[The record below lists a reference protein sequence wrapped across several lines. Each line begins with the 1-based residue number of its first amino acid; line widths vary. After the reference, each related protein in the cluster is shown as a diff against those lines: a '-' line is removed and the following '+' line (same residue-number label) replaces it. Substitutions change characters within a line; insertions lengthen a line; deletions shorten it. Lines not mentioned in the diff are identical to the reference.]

1 MAFGRQV
8 GLLLWKNFV
17 LQKRKICVS
26 VFEVA
31 LPVFF
36 AVVML
41 LIRFLVKKEEFTQP
55 TLYPSIDVTDKH
67 YNEFEDNTGRSI
79 LFSPN
84 NTLVTGIMNDVTNLA
99 LSKGVNVTSQGFGNS
114 NELEKYYQSLSK
126 TSSVAIGVQFDNV
139 DFGDSVLPLHVDI
152 SFRPRIISETDSWET
167 KRTFQFFQQGRPRDT
182 SSPKY
187 LQSGFLFIQYMVN
200 EAVIRQWNSSA
211 GVYFDNL
218 MVFLQRIPYSPYV
231 RDPILTV
238 TQNWFSLFIMLSF
251 ILSAIQ
257 TTKGLVYE
265 KERKLKE
272 SMKLMGLSSTAH
284 WTSWLITSFILLVII
299 ITVYVILCC
308 APIAKNGPVLTNT
321 DPSVFFVF
329 LLCYGI
335 SVIAF
340 CFMISVFI
348 QRANVAAAVS
358 GIFFFLAYLPWF
370 FLKAQY
376 EDMTQTAK
384 LGTSVVF
391 NMAMTFGLVSI
402 GLYEG
407 TGAGAQ
413 WSNIAEPAS
422 VDDNYSLLDSMLM
435 LLGDSA
441 IYFLIT
447 WYVDNVKPGEFGVPR
462 PWYFPFTSSYWC
474 STQVTKSHHDAKNTN
489 DPKHFETEPTGLTA
503 GISIKNLT
511 KEFKMGPRK
520 IKAVNNLNVNFFR
533 DQISVLLGHN
543 GAGKTTTMSMLTGFI
558 PPSCGTAV
566 VNDYDINTD
575 INHVRRS
582 LGLCPQHNILFD
594 TMTVLEHLEFFASLK
609 NVPRRKVREEAII
622 MAREVGLEHK
632 ADTLSMHLSGGQK
645 RKLSVGIALI
655 GGSEIVI
662 LDEPT
667 SGMDPAARRQ
677 TWDILQRNKHGRTLV
692 LTTHFMDEADLLGDR
707 ISIMAEGVVKCCGSS
722 MFLKKLYGTGYHLV
736 IVKGSACVVSQV
748 TAVIQDIV
756 PSAELESEINSE
768 LSYLLPDDQSH
779 LFPNLFDQIDANK
792 DSLGII
798 SFGTTATTM
807 EEVFLKV
814 GENAEHTDKEDEPNR
829 PRPGSSK
836 MGFVN
841 PAWESDEVT
850 INKTSNGTANGNDSF
865 LAFNTFHRLRGVSVQ
880 LQRFKALFIKKALH
894 TRRNLIIG
902 LVQVLLPVIATIFAL
917 VVDKIAPTDF
927 SEVSLKLDLEPFEST
942 IVPYTDGLSPSA
954 TTTSLAQHYSGL
966 FSNNNVPD
974 KIDRA
979 KYPNMTKYFMDKV
992 AAMGIATFNKHVVI
1006 GGEFEPVNTSTT
1018 SGTALFNGQ
1027 PFHGQ
1032 PIALSYLMNSIASL
1046 LTSGVDHSITAYN
1059 NPLPKNL
1066 TDFAAVSNQNAI
1078 TFGFT
1083 ISFNIMFG
1091 MAFLTASFVFFLIK
1105 ERLIGSKHLQF
1116 VSGVGPLVFWMSNL
1130 AWDFINYVIPCFI
1143 LLPVF
1148 AAFQTDAYVL
1158 DGRLGLVF
1166 LSLVLYGWAVLPFMY
1181 LLQYLFKS
1189 PATGMVVAII
1199 FNILTGLTT
1208 LLVVMILQI
1217 PSLGAVDVSDALD
1230 WVFLVIFPHY
1240 CLGKSFMDIYTNY
1253 VNTKTCNKLDYKVVC
1268 QRVAMPCCKGNCGS
1282 DFCILFSENYF
1293 DWEAP
1298 GVGRELVFMIL
1309 QGFLYLG
1316 LVLLIEYHVPQ
1327 RVWYAIR
1334 SNHDDIICPPNAVYN
1349 VSGQNENCAIWNRG
1363 SPVQEEDGDVLEENN
1378 RINNTSLDKLS
1389 ETDSLIL
1396 TRLYKR
1402 FGSLVAVNHIS
1413 VGIPQKECFGLLGQ
1427 NGAGKTTTFKML
1439 TGEMMVT
1446 GGNAYLK
1453 QYDIKNTLDKVHE
1466 NMGYCPQFDAL
1477 IDQMTGR
1484 ETLYMYSRLKGVP
1497 ENQVADTV
1505 NALID
1510 MMLLVPHADKQTSQY
1525 SGGNKRKLSTAISL
1539 VGDPSFILLDE
1550 PSTGMDPKARRQLW
1564 NVLSR
1569 VRAFGKTLILT
1580 SHSMEECE
1588 ALCTRVAIM
1597 VNGRFRCLG
1606 SPQHLK
1612 SKFGEG
1618 YTLIARMTTLPD
1630 GTIAPTE
1637 PLVAFIRSQFPS
1649 AIVFDDHQGYVH
1661 FQVPDAD
1668 VRIAHVFTVMERSKT
1683 EFSVEDYSVHQTTLE
1698 QVFLTFTREQ
1708 TVSTHDNTSLR
1719 KRLCCC

>member
-8 GLLLWKNFV
+8 RLLLWKNFV

-41 LIRFLVKKEEFTQP
+41 LIRMVAKKEEFTQP
-55 TLYPSIDVTDKH
+55 TLYPSIDVTDKT
-67 YNEFEDNTGRSI
+67 NTTLNYYRLNI

-84 NTLVTGIMNDVTNLA
+84 NTLVTGIMNDVTNLSLA
-99 LSKGVNVTSQGFGNS
+99 KGAYVNFQGFVNS
-114 NELEKYYQSLSK
+114 NELEKYYQSLAE
-126 TSSVAIGVQFDNV
+126 TYSVDIGVQFDNV
-139 DFGDSVLPLHVDI
+139 DFGDSVLPPHVDI
-152 SFRPRIISETDSWET
+152 SFRPRIISEDIPWET
-167 KRTFQFFQQGRPRDT
+167 KRTYPFFQQGGPRDT
-182 SSPKY
+182 SIPQY

-211 GVYFDNL
+211 GVFLDNL
-218 MVFLQRIPYSPYV
+218 MVFLQRIPYPPYV

-272 SMKLMGLSSTAH
+272 SMKMMGLSSAAH

-308 APIAKNGPVLTNT
+308 APIAKTGPVLTNT

-329 LLCYGI
+329 LLCYGV

-358 GIFFFLAYLPWF
+358 GIMFFLAFLPWF
-370 FLKAQY
+370 LLQSHY
-376 EDMTQTAK
+376 QDMTRTEK
-384 LGTSVVF
+384 LGTSLVF
-391 NMAMTFGLVSI
+391 NTGMAFGVATIS
-402 GLYEG
+402 LYEG
-407 TGAGAQ
+407 IGAGAQ

-422 VDDNYSLLDSMLM
+422 VDDNYSLLNAMLM

-462 PWYFPFTSSYWC
+462 PWYFPFTVRVENSIYLIYL
-474 STQVTKSHHDAKNTN
+474 K
-489 DPKHFETEPTGLTA
+489 ETITLK
-503 GISIKNLT
+503 IVSQ
-511 KEFKMGPRK
+511 KE
-520 IKAVNNLNVNFFR
+520 LQFR
-533 DQISVLLGHN
+533 EQ
-543 GAGKTTTMSMLTGFI
+543 
-558 PPSCGTAV
+558 
-566 VNDYDINTD
+566 
-575 INHVRRS
+575 
-582 LGLCPQHNILFD
+582 
-594 TMTVLEHLEFFASLK
+594 LK

-655 GGSEIVI
+655 GGSEIII

-748 TAVIQDIV
+748 TAMIQDIV

-768 LSYLLPDDQSH
+768 LSYLLPEDQSH
-779 LFPNLFDQIDANK
+779 LFPNLFDQIDANR

-814 GENAEHTDKEDEPNR
+814 GENAEHTDKEEEPNR
-829 PRPGSSK
+829 PAPSSSQ
-836 MGFVN
+836 MSFEN
-841 PAWESDEVT
+841 PAWESDDVT
-850 INKTSNGTANGNDSF
+850 INKTSNDTVNGNVSVSVNNDSF
-865 LAFNTFHRLRGVSVQ
+865 LAFNTFHRLHGVSVQ

-902 LVQVLLPVIATIFAL
+902 LVQILLPVIATILAL
-917 VVDKIAPTDF
+917 MVDRMAPTDF
-927 SEVSLKLDLEPFEST
+927 SEISLKLDLEPFEST
-942 IVPYTDGLSPSA
+942 IVPYTDSLSPSA
-954 TTTSLAQHYSGL
+954 TTVLLAQHYSGL

-979 KYPNMTKYFMDKV
+979 KYPNMIKYFMDKV
-992 AAMGIATFNKHVVI
+992 GANKHIVI
-1006 GGEFEPVNTSTT
+1006 AGKFEPVNASATSC
-1018 SGTALFNGQ
+1018 TALFNGQ
-1027 PFHGQ
+1027 PFHSQ
-1032 PIALSYLMNSIASL
+1032 SIALSYLMNSIASL

-1059 NPLPKNL
+1059 NPLPKDL
-1066 TDFAAVSNQNAI
+1066 ALKHPVDVAADSNRNALK
-1078 TFGFT
+1078 FGFI

-1116 VSGVGPLVFWMSNL
+1116 LSGVGPLMFWMSNL
-1130 AWDFINYVIPCFI
+1130 AWDFINYVIPCLI

-1148 AAFQTDAYVL
+1148 AAFQTDAYL
-1158 DGRLGLVF
+1158 DERLGLVF
-1166 LSLVLYGWAVLPFMY
+1166 LSLLLYGWAVLPFMY
-1181 LLQYLFKS
+1181 LLQYLFKT
-1189 PATGMVVAII
+1189 PATGMVVVII
-1199 FNILTGLTT
+1199 LNILSGCTT
-1208 LLVVMILQI
+1208 LLLVVILLL
-1217 PSLGAVDVSDALD
+1217 PSMAADDISNALD
-1230 WVFLVIFPHY
+1230 WVFIVIFPHY

-1253 VNTKTCNKLDYKVVC
+1253 FNEKTCNKLDYKVKC
-1268 QRVAMPCCKGNCGS
+1268 QSTGMPCCKGNCGPY
-1282 DFCILFSENYF
+1282 FCILFSENYF
-1293 DWEAP
+1293 DWETP

-1309 QGFLYLG
+1309 QGLLYLG
-1316 LVLLIEYHVPQ
+1316 LVLLIEYRVPK

-1334 SNHDDIICPPNAVYN
+1334 SNQYNVICPPDAVFN
-1349 VSGQNENCAIWNRG
+1349 VRGNTSGQNQYCQILNPDR
-1363 SPVQEEDGDVLEENN
+1363 PVEEEDGDVLEENN

-1402 FGSLVAVNHIS
+1402 FGSFVAVNNIS

-1439 TGEMMVT
+1439 TGEIMVT

-1453 QYDIKNTLDKVHE
+1453 KYDIKNTLHKVHE
-1466 NMGYCPQFDAL
+1466 HMGYCPQFDAL

-1484 ETLYMYSRLKGVP
+1484 ETLYMYSRLKGVS
-1497 ENQVADTV
+1497 ESQIADTV

-1510 MMLLVPHADKQTSQY
+1510 MMLLVSHADKQTSQY

-1630 GTIAPTE
+1630 GKIAPTE
-1637 PLVAFIRSQFPS
+1637 LLVAFIRSQFAS

-1698 QVFLTFTREQ
+1698 QVFLSFTREQ